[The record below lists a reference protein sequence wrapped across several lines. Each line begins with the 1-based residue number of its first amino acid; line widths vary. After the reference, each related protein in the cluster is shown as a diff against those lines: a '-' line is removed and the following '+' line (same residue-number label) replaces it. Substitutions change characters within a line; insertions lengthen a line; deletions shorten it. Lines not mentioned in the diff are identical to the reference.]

1 MKSHSLKCLPI
12 FLFALVLIL
21 TFGSLNP
28 AAAQDQQEQN
38 ILVIREAV
46 VKGNMPEAIKFATE
60 VRDYIKNKFPNSNLR
75 VYLSI
80 SGNMGKIYWVH
91 EHKSLA
97 NMETDGQQLM
107 ADPGYHAILAK
118 AAGLF
123 IEGSVEDTLLGRLRR

>member
-1 MKSHSLKCLPI
+1 MKSHSLKYFSI
-12 FLFALVLIL
+12 FLLALVLVL
-21 TFGSLNP
+21 TFGLLGP
-28 AAAQDQQEQN
+28 VKAQEQQRN

-46 VKGNMPEAIKFATE
+46 VKGSMPEAIKFATE
-60 VRDYIKNKFPNSNLR
+60 VRDYIKNKFPDSNLR

-80 SGNMGKIYWVH
+80 SGNMGKIYWVR

-97 NMETDGQQLM
+97 TMETDGKQLM

-123 IEGSVEDTLLGRLRR
+123 IEGKVNDTLMRLRK